1 MRRPGTT
8 GPKINVRHLTVF
20 RAVMRTGSVSA
31 AARTLN
37 VSQPAVTKSLQA
49 IEQQLGVPLFQRIKG
64 RLQATPES
72 ALLLPKVDQV
82 FRTVDDVERL
92 AEEIAGAA
100 TGRVAIATAT
110 TFSTSVT
117 AAAVARY
124 RKKRPN
130 VTVEVL
136 ALATRQ
142 VIEEVANNQVDVG
155 LSDHVSLEGTLEARE
170 LCRAFVGC
178 VLPRDHLLARQ
189 KSIDL
194 RDLVGQQIIAFH
206 EHTLIGHEIRRQ
218 IGALGL
224 PITVSIA
231 ANQSLFACLMA
242 KHRIAV
248 PLIDPFTMLS
258 GLFPEL
264 VMLPLTPTIE
274 MRPRLIF
281 PPNRPLSIAAREF
294 VQTVTATITELI
306 PTSRLLRPL

>member
-49 IEQQLGVPLFQRIKG
+49 IEREIGVPLFQRIKG

-72 ALLLPKVDQV
+72 ALLMPKVDQV
-82 FRTVDDVERL
+82 FRTVEDVERL
-92 AEEIAGAA
+92 AAEIAGAA
-100 TGRVAIATAT
+100 VGRIAIATAT
-110 TFSTSVT
+110 TISTSVT
-117 AAAVARY
+117 AAAIARY

-130 VTVEVL
+130 VTVQVL

-142 VIEEVANNQVDVG
+142 VIEEVANNQVDIG
-155 LSDHVSLEGTLEARE
+155 LTDGASLEGALEARE
-170 LCRAFVGC
+170 LCRAFIGC
-178 VLPRDHLLARQ
+178 VLPRDHPLAR
-189 KSIDL
+189 KKTVDL
-194 RDLVGQQIIAFH
+194 RDLVGEQIIAFH
-206 EHTLIGHEIRRQ
+206 EHTVVGHEIRRQ

-224 PITVSIA
+224 PMTISIA
-231 ANQSLFACLMA
+231 TNQSLVACLLT
-242 KHRIAV
+242 KHRIGI

-264 VMLPLTPTIE
+264 TILPLTPLIE
-274 MRPRLIF
+274 MRPRLVF
-281 PPNRPLSIAAREF
+281 PPNRPLSIAAQEF
-294 VQTVTATITELI
+294 VQTVTETMSELV
-306 PTSRLLRPL
+306 PTSPLLRPL